1 MEISNF
7 DILVSVLVSVLI
19 SLIAYFLYLSL
30 RKARYDKDNN
40 KVILEG
46 IRNSLEQKM
55 YVLNDRLVQ
64 NEERWRDVNHLLLTK
79 NFNDD
84 KTYKKVFKTHYSE
97 FLKANGI
104 SKNELNI
111 DDRLVFVLTP
121 FNERFNNEFMI
132 VKNTCESIGFTCLR
146 GDEEEFKGD
155 IFPQILKHIVR
166 ARIIIANLN
175 GRNPNVLY
183 ELGVAQAMDKSVI
196 LISKEPEDLP
206 IDIQSQKFLIY
217 SDFNILTEKLKQE
230 LEVIV

>member
-1 MEISNF
+1 MEINSV
-7 DILVSVLVSVLI
+7 DLLVTVLVSVFI

-30 RKARYDKDNN
+30 RKTRYDKDNN
-40 KVILEG
+40 KIILEG

-79 NFNDD
+79 NFDD
-84 KTYKKVFKTHYSE
+84 EKTYTKVFKTHYSE

-121 FNERFNNEFMI
+121 FNGRFYSEFMV

-155 IFPQILKHIVR
+155 IFPQILKHIAR

-196 LISKEPEDLP
+196 LISKEPKDLP

-217 SDFNILTEKLKQE
+217 SDFNMLVEKLKQE
-230 LEVIV
+230 LEGIV